1 MKSGGICLFHGP
13 LLWNHF
19 SKNHRKIGE
28 NQRDKDHSQRMKNPL
43 GKRKSG
49 VLQGL
54 YQRSGKSIRRQG
66 TDQKTDDGHGCLD
79 RHEKTSRLFG
89 NPFQLFGPAV
99 AVLLQLVDI
108 RLGERD
114 DGDLRAGKNR
124 IEKNQKYLQNNCSY
138 HK

>member
-1 MKSGGICLFHGP
+1 
-13 LLWNHF
+13 
-19 SKNHRKIGE
+19 
-28 NQRDKDHSQRMKNPL
+28 MKNPL

-49 VLQGL
+49 ALQGL

-66 TDQKTDDGHGCLD
+66 TAQKTDDGHGRLD

-89 NPFQLFGPAV
+89 DPFQFFGPAV